1 MGGSVFATMKDG
13 NGFAFLANGEKPN
26 RLPLIAQT
34 QRKILTLMDWNFKR
48 ENEEVQ
54 EIPLS
59 LKVKL
64 IGTYDDFLYGQGMET
79 KIIERNKRLYVES
92 PILEYFKGI
101 NDNELV
107 YLKNGSFKITDY
119 PNLLKFDVSNGKLNS
134 AVLIRDHLST
144 EIQIINKGK

>member
-1 MGGSVFATMKDG
+1 
-13 NGFAFLANGEKPN
+13 
-26 RLPLIAQT
+26 
-34 QRKILTLMDWNFKR
+34 MDWNFKR